1 MPEPF
6 LRDLRVVALEQA
18 VAAPLCSRRLAQAGA
33 DVVKIERPEG
43 DFARFYDTAVRGESA
58 YFVWLNYG
66 KRSIVLDFRTT
77 EGLTNLKALIGSA
90 DVFIQNLK
98 PGALARAG
106 VDLQALREANP
117 RLITCTVAGYG
128 STGPSANKKAY
139 DLLIQAETGLSAI
152 TGSPHAPGRVGVSVC
167 DIATGMFAYEAILGA
182 LLQRA
187 ATERGEAIEVTLF
200 DAMAEWMAVPY
211 LLERYGGTAPQRVG
225 LAHPGIAPYG
235 VFRSADDVAF
245 VLAIQNEREWK
256 SLCEGVLKDADFAT
270 APRSSSNQLRVTNRD
285 FVDGTVQTAVG
296 KLVYEPLSALLTTA
310 DIAHAPVNE
319 VGALKGH
326 PDFATDPV
334 LVNGAKVELPRTPGH
349 ASGPATPSVPTL
361 GEHTAAVLRELAELL
376 A

>member
-1 MPEPF
+1 MSDPF

-33 DVVKIERPEG
+33 DVIKIERPEG
-43 DFARFYDTAVRGESA
+43 DFARFYDTAVHGESA

-66 KRSIVLDFRTT
+66 KRSVVLDFRTAQ
-77 EGLTNLKALIGSA
+77 GLDDLKGLIRTA

-106 VDLQALREANP
+106 VDLEALREANP

-182 LLQRA
+182 LLQRVT
-187 ATERGEAIEVTLF
+187 TERGEAIEVTLF

-256 SLCEGVLKDADFAT
+256 SLCEAVLKDADFAT
-270 APRSSSNQLRVTNRD
+270 APRCSSNELRVTNRD
-285 FVDGTVQTAVG
+285 FIDSTVQTEVG

-319 VGALKGH
+319 VGALKHH
-326 PDFATDPV
+326 PDFATDPI
-334 LVNGAKVELPRTPGH
+334 LVNGAKVELPHTPGH
-349 ASGPATPSVPTL
+349 APNPNPPSVPRL